1 MAASSGFDAGGDGK
15 TPLRAIDTHRAAH
28 GEGCLASIT
37 ERHKLVAVHSGG
49 ALMTSPI
56 VAQKSPYPIEV
67 KSSETYYWC
76 ACGRSKKQPFCDGSH
91 AGTRFLPKP
100 YRPEKD
106 GTAWFCGC
114 KHSQKSPLCDGSH
127 ARI

>member
-1 MAASSGFDAGGDGK
+1 
-15 TPLRAIDTHRAAH
+15 
-28 GEGCLASIT
+28 
-37 ERHKLVAVHSGG
+37 
-49 ALMTSPI
+49 MTIPV

-67 KSSETYYWC
+67 KSSQTYFWC

-91 AGTRFLPKP
+91 SGTSFLPKP
-100 YRPEKD
+100 YRSEKD